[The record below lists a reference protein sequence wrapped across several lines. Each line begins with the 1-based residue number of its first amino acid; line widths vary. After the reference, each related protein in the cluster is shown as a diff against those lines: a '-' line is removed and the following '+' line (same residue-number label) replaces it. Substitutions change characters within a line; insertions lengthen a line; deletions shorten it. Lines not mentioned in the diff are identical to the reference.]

1 MNFSIVHNN
10 SKMAMGFIDKDC
22 CKNARERHA
31 ILRALE
37 VVLALSDDLEYL
49 EIAMQY
55 VKRIPLL
62 SVQAAAL
69 LLPNDQSLSKS
80 HFI

>member
-10 SKMAMGFIDKDC
+10 SKMAMGFINK
-22 CKNARERHA
+22 
-31 ILRALE
+31 E